1 MKKRIIIL
9 ISVLLFLILS
19 YFVYSVSN
27 SSKNSTT
34 STQTAEIYF
43 LNQAS
48 KNLEPEKRVLAATT
62 ASDKIDEI
70 LRILL
75 ETGPLSQSMKK
86 PTSVDIQPTESSVVG
101 HTAIVYFDNSYNTL
115 SSVDRIYLKSSV
127 TWSLTSI
134 SDITS
139 VMFYVDNVII
149 PTDQTVT
156 NDSGQILNSYKY
168 DRSYVLLNPSVDPQ
182 NLVMITLDLYF
193 VDENNN
199 LLSEEVRSNVY
210 ADPNK
215 MREFYIVDELIKGT
229 TAYGLTSYIPKSTKI
244 IKVATDNNICYVT
257 LSQDFISKQ
266 PEDEAINR
274 LAVYQIVNS
283 LTLLDEVDAVQILID
298 SKKVEGFSET
308 LDLSDVLT
316 TDNHLLSNQKQ

>member
-1 MKKRIIIL
+1 MKKKIIIL
-9 ISVLLFLILS
+9 ICVLLFLIIS
-19 YFVYSVSN
+19 YFVYSATNSN
-27 SSKNSTT
+27 KNSAN

-48 KNLEPEKRVLAATT
+48 KNLEPEKRVLTST
-62 ASDKIDEI
+62 NMSEKVEEI
-70 LRILL
+70 LKILL

-86 PTSVDIQPTESSVVG
+86 PTSVDILPTESSVVG
-101 HTAIVYFDNSYNTL
+101 HTAIVYFDNSYNLL
-115 SSVDRIYLKSSV
+115 SSIDKIYLKSSI

-134 SDITS
+134 ADITS

-149 PTDQTVT
+149 PTEQTVT
-156 NDSGQILNSYKY
+156 NDNGDILISYKY

-193 VDENNN
+193 VDENNK

-215 MREFYIVDELIKGT
+215 MREYYIVDELIKGT

-244 IKVATDNNICYVT
+244 IKVATDNNVCYVT

-266 PEDEAINR
+266 PDDETINR

-298 SKKVEGFSET
+298 SKKVEGFSEN

-316 TDNHLLSNQKQ
+316 SDSHLLSNQK